1 MRTASETQGDAAEPA
16 QVDPLD
22 EVIRGLR
29 ETQPDLYCEKLGL
42 EMGDGFT
49 VRGLAIMPT
58 PQQWTMV
65 RIKLTDPDPAQKVAG
80 NRLLFNFA
88 LKAYIDQDGLTVAK
102 GGSGGELAPLVKR
115 YPALVDTW
123 AGEIAEMAGA
133 RKGTVREK
141 A

>member
-1 MRTASETQGDAAEPA
+1 MRTASESQGDAEQPEKI
-16 QVDPLD
+16 DPFD
-22 EVIRGLR
+22 EVIRVLR
-29 ETQPDLYCEKLGL
+29 ETAPDLYCEKLRL
-42 EMGDGFT
+42 EMGDGFE

-65 RIKLTDPDPAQKVAG
+65 RTKLADTDVAQRVAG
-80 NRLLFNFA
+80 NRLLFNFS

-102 GGSGGELAPLVKR
+102 VPNGSELAPLVKR

-133 RKGTVREK
+133 RKGTIREK

>member
-16 QVDPLD
+16 KTDPLD

-29 ETQPDLYCEKLGL
+29 EAQPDLYCEKLSL
-42 EMGDGFT
+42 EMGGGFT
-49 VRGLAIMPT
+49 VRGLAVMPT

-65 RIKLTDPDPAQKVAG
+65 RIKLTDTDPAQKVAG

-102 GGSGGELAPLVKR
+102 GGNGAELAPLVKR